1 MTGVRTAE
9 FPWLFGEAGEFDGS
23 HASAAAGAAAATTA
37 EMEAAAAAAEM
48 AAAAAAA
55 TKTDTQR
62 KSMSKTQTK
71 AKAKVKVKVKLKTK
85 ATAKLQVTTI
95 FRMLKPSRRGGP
107 ASAAVARRGHLHRW
121 VRWIIADL
129 AIPLLRS
136 HFYCT
141 ETESHRLRVF
151 YYRKGVWVRR
161 CRLNR

>member
-1 MTGVRTAE
+1 MSVSPWVAVGALGDVMRDTLPDVRV
-9 FPWLFGEAGEFDGS
+9 LVVQSSGGAG
-23 HASAAAGAAAATTA
+23 
-37 EMEAAAAAAEM
+37 EAAAAAAEM